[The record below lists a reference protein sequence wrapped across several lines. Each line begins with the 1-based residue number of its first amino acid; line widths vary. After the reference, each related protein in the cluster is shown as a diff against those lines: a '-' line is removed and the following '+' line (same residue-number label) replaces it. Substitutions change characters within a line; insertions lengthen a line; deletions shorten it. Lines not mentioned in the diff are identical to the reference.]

1 MTPAR
6 SDFIKRM
13 NKVADFLDSGR
24 KVKVAIEAGNLSK
37 LLRLAAGTAVLT
49 DMLSDVSMKM
59 DDEDMVDVETH
70 KLNELLKTIN
80 AEVLAALED

>member
-59 DDEDMVDVETH
+59 DDEDMVDVETR